1 MLRAKA
7 FSMAHSAS
15 ASWKISRAV
24 DRMGTDILSR
34 FGRAGK
40 VERRLR
46 PLADGGLHF
55 GEMSFKEMVCVRHD
69 HQMFRDVGR
78 LHHRT
83 KNAFRTVLVPR
94 PADKEFGLGALRK
107 EFEAIGPSVG
117 GYRSAQRDCGHHT
130 RVRAGGAQPCGRS
143 ERE

>member
-40 VERRLR
+40 VERRLS
-46 PLADGGLHF
+46 PFADGCLHLR
-55 GEMSFKEMVCVRHD
+55 EMTFKEMVGVRHD

-78 LHHRT
+78 IHDRAQHI
-83 KNAFRTVLVPR
+83 FRTVLVPR
-94 PADKEFGLGALRK
+94 PADKEFGLGALREK
-107 EFEAIGPSVG
+107 FEAISPSVG
-117 GYRSAQRDCGHHT
+117 GYRSAQRDRGHHP
-130 RVRAGGAQPCGRS
+130 RVRAVGAQPRGGS
-143 ERE
+143 E